1 MATIAM
7 LHPGAMGAAV
17 GGLLVG
23 AGHEVHWA
31 GDGRSQAT
39 RDRAMAAGLQ
49 EHRTIPEALA
59 GADVVISLCPPD
71 AAVTV
76 AGHVAETGFTG
87 CYVEAN
93 AVQPTTVRR
102 IADLFDHVVDGSV
115 VGGPP
120 VHGDDHPT
128 RLYLSGPTAH
138 RVAALFDDDALEVVV
153 LPDAAIGA
161 ASAVKM
167 AFAGWTK
174 ATAALVVALRAMA
187 RAEGVEEAVLAEWR
201 RSLPGTAERSER
213 AGPLAAKAWRFEGE
227 LREIAGAMGAH
238 GLPDG
243 FHLAAAEVYATLADL
258 RHAED
263 VTPTDLL
270 DRLTGPR

>member
-1 MATIAM
+1 MATITM

-17 GGLLVG
+17 GGLLVE

-49 EHRTIPEALA
+49 EHGSIPEAVA
-59 GADVVISLCPPD
+59 GADMVISLCPPG

-76 AGHVAETGFTG
+76 AEQVADAGFTG
-87 CYVEAN
+87 CYVDAN

-102 IADLFDHVVDGSV
+102 IADLFDDVVDGSV

-138 RVAALFDDDALEVVV
+138 RVAALFDDDALDVVG
-153 LPDAAIGA
+153 LPDATIGA

-174 ATAALVVALRAMA
+174 GTAALLVALRAMA

-201 RSLPGTAERSER
+201 RSLPGIAERTDR
-213 AGPLAAKAWRFEGE
+213 AAPLAAKAWRFEGE
-227 LREIAGAMGAH
+227 LREIAGAMTAH

-243 FHLAAAEVYATLADL
+243 FHIAAAEVYAALADL
-258 RHAED
+258 RHIDD
-263 VTPTDLL
+263 VTPADLL
-270 DRLTGPR
+270 DRLA